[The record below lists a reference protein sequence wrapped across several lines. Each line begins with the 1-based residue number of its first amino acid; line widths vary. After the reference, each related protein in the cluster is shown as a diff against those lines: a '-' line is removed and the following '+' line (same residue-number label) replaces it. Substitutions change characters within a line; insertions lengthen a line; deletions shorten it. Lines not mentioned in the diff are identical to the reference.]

1 MSLTGSFAAG
11 KDRHAAEIPFA
22 MAKSFAGIGNI
33 IQTALK
39 KESWMKEKL
48 IKTMDLEN
56 GMQLNFYDASKKLV
70 GDRWLISL
78 VVRMEIPVTDVLIK
92 DPGQST
98 QSVKEIKSVLGENL
112 LFEQK
117 RERNFIDE
125 AQKEEM
131 FKELYD
137 TFVNSTFVYLSNE
150 AFPRK
155 YIAKK
160 YKEAVEKG
168 SWYH

>member
-1 MSLTGSFAAG
+1 
-11 KDRHAAEIPFA
+11 
-22 MAKSFAGIGNI
+22 
-33 IQTALK
+33 
-39 KESWMKEKL
+39 MKEKL

-56 GMQLNFYDASKKLV
+56 GMQLNFYDTSRKIA
-70 GDRWLISL
+70 GDRWQVSL
-78 VVRMEIPVTDVLIK
+78 VVRMEIPVTEVLIK

-98 QSVKEIKSVLGENL
+98 ESVNEIVTVLGENV

-117 RERNFIDE
+117 RERNFIDDT
-125 AQKEEM
+125 QKAKM

-137 TFVNSTFVYLSNE
+137 SFVNSTFVYLSNE

-160 YKEAVEKG
+160 YREAVKKG

>member
-1 MSLTGSFAAG
+1 
-11 KDRHAAEIPFA
+11 
-22 MAKSFAGIGNI
+22 
-33 IQTALK
+33 
-39 KESWMKEKL
+39 MKEKL

-56 GMQLNFYDASKKLV
+56 NMELNFYDASRKLA

-78 VVRMEIPVTDVLIK
+78 VVRMEIPVKEVLIK
-92 DPGQST
+92 NPGQST
-98 QSVKEIKSVLGENL
+98 ESVNEIANVLGENV

-125 AQKEEM
+125 TKKTEM

-137 TFVNSTFVYLSNE
+137 SFVNSTFVYLSNE

-155 YIAKK
+155 YITKK
-160 YKEAVEKG
+160 YREAVEKG

>member
-1 MSLTGSFAAG
+1 
-11 KDRHAAEIPFA
+11 
-22 MAKSFAGIGNI
+22 
-33 IQTALK
+33 
-39 KESWMKEKL
+39 MKEKL

-56 GMQLNFYDASKKLV
+56 GMQLNFYDASRKIA

-78 VVRMEIPVTDVLIK
+78 VVRMEIPVTEVLIK
-92 DPGQST
+92 VPGQST
-98 QSVKEIKSVLGENL
+98 ESVNEIVNVLGENV

-125 AQKEEM
+125 TKKTEM

-137 TFVNSTFVYLSNE
+137 NFVNSTFVYLSNE

-155 YIAKK
+155 YITKK
-160 YKEAVEKG
+160 YKEAVERWKRPAIKHKG
-168 SWYH
+168 

>member
-1 MSLTGSFAAG
+1 
-11 KDRHAAEIPFA
+11 
-22 MAKSFAGIGNI
+22 
-33 IQTALK
+33 
-39 KESWMKEKL
+39 MKEKL

-56 GMQLNFYDASKKLV
+56 SMQLNFYDASRKIA
-70 GDRWLISL
+70 GDRWQISL
-78 VVRMEIPVTDVLIK
+78 IVRMEIPITDVLIK
-92 DPGQST
+92 DPGQSP
-98 QSVKEIKSVLGENL
+98 QSVNEIKTVLGENV

-117 RERNFIDE
+117 RDRNFIDN

-131 FKELYD
+131 FKNLYD
-137 TFVNSTFVYLSNE
+137 TFLNSTLVYLSNE

>member
-1 MSLTGSFAAG
+1 
-11 KDRHAAEIPFA
+11 
-22 MAKSFAGIGNI
+22 
-33 IQTALK
+33 
-39 KESWMKEKL
+39 MKEKL

-56 GMQLNFYDASKKLV
+56 GMQLNFYDASRKIA
-70 GDRWLISL
+70 GDRWQISL
-78 VVRMEIPVTDVLIK
+78 VVRMEIPVTEVLIK

-98 QSVKEIKSVLGENL
+98 EGVNEIVTVLGENV

-117 RERNFIDE
+117 RERNFIDDT
-125 AQKEEM
+125 QKAEM

-160 YKEAVEKG
+160 YREAVKNG

>member
-1 MSLTGSFAAG
+1 MTCIG
-11 KDRHAAEIPFA
+11 K
-22 MAKSFAGIGNI
+22 I
-33 IQTALK
+33 IRKAYK
-39 KESWMKEKL
+39 KEFWMKEKL

-56 GMQLNFYDASKKLV
+56 NMELNFYDASRKLA

-78 VVRMEIPVTDVLIK
+78 VVRMEIPVKEVLIK

-98 QSVKEIKSVLGENL
+98 ESVNEIANVLGENV

-125 AQKEEM
+125 TKKTEM

-137 TFVNSTFVYLSNE
+137 SFVNSTLVYLSNE

-155 YIAKK
+155 YITKK
-160 YKEAVEKG
+160 YQEAVKKR
-168 SWYH
+168 S

>member
-1 MSLTGSFAAG
+1 
-11 KDRHAAEIPFA
+11 
-22 MAKSFAGIGNI
+22 
-33 IQTALK
+33 
-39 KESWMKEKL
+39 MKEKL

-56 GMQLNFYDASKKLV
+56 GMQLNFYDASKKLA

-78 VVRMEIPVTDVLIK
+78 VVRMEIPITEVLKK
-92 DPGQST
+92 DPDQST
-98 QSVKEIKSVLGENL
+98 ESVDEIATVLGESV

-125 AQKEEM
+125 AQKAEM

-155 YIAKK
+155 YITKK
-160 YKEAVEKG
+160 YREAVENG

>member
-1 MSLTGSFAAG
+1 
-11 KDRHAAEIPFA
+11 
-22 MAKSFAGIGNI
+22 
-33 IQTALK
+33 
-39 KESWMKEKL
+39 MKEKL

-56 GMQLNFYDASKKLV
+56 GMQLNFYDASRKIA
-70 GDRWLISL
+70 GDRWQISL
-78 VVRMEIPVTDVLIK
+78 VVRMEIPVTEVLIK

-98 QSVKEIKSVLGENL
+98 ESVNEIVTLLGENV

-125 AQKEEM
+125 TQKAEM

-160 YKEAVEKG
+160 YRKAVEKG

>member
-1 MSLTGSFAAG
+1 
-11 KDRHAAEIPFA
+11 
-22 MAKSFAGIGNI
+22 
-33 IQTALK
+33 
-39 KESWMKEKL
+39 MKEKL

-56 GMQLNFYDASKKLV
+56 NMELNFYDASRKLA

-78 VVRMEIPVTDVLIK
+78 VVRMEIPVKEVLIK

-98 QSVKEIKSVLGENL
+98 ESVNEIANVLGENV

-125 AQKEEM
+125 TQKAEM

-155 YIAKK
+155 YITKK
-160 YKEAVEKG
+160 YREAVENG

>member
-1 MSLTGSFAAG
+1 
-11 KDRHAAEIPFA
+11 
-22 MAKSFAGIGNI
+22 
-33 IQTALK
+33 
-39 KESWMKEKL
+39 MKEKL

-56 GMQLNFYDASKKLV
+56 GMQLNFYDTSRKIA
-70 GDRWLISL
+70 GDRWQVSL
-78 VVRMEIPVTDVLIK
+78 VVRMEIPVTEVLIK

-98 QSVKEIKSVLGENL
+98 ESVNEIVTVLGENV

-117 RERNFIDE
+117 RERNFIDDT
-125 AQKEEM
+125 QKAKM

-137 TFVNSTFVYLSNE
+137 SFVNSTFVYLSNE

-160 YKEAVEKG
+160 YREAVEKG

>member
-1 MSLTGSFAAG
+1 
-11 KDRHAAEIPFA
+11 
-22 MAKSFAGIGNI
+22 
-33 IQTALK
+33 
-39 KESWMKEKL
+39 
-48 IKTMDLEN
+48 
-56 GMQLNFYDASKKLV
+56 
-70 GDRWLISL
+70 
-78 VVRMEIPVTDVLIK
+78 LIK
-92 DPGQST
+92 DPGQSMEG
-98 QSVKEIKSVLGENL
+98 VNEIVTVLGENV

-125 AQKEEM
+125 TQKAEI

-155 YIAKK
+155 YITKK
-160 YKEAVEKG
+160 YREAVENG

>member
-1 MSLTGSFAAG
+1 
-11 KDRHAAEIPFA
+11 
-22 MAKSFAGIGNI
+22 
-33 IQTALK
+33 
-39 KESWMKEKL
+39 MKEKL

-56 GMQLNFYDASKKLV
+56 GMQLNFYDASKKLA

-78 VVRMEIPVTDVLIK
+78 VVRMEIPITEVLKK
-92 DPGQST
+92 DPDQST
-98 QSVKEIKSVLGENL
+98 ESVDEITTVLGESV

-125 AQKEEM
+125 AQKPEM

-155 YIAKK
+155 YITKK
-160 YKEAVEKG
+160 YREAVENG

>member
-1 MSLTGSFAAG
+1 
-11 KDRHAAEIPFA
+11 
-22 MAKSFAGIGNI
+22 
-33 IQTALK
+33 
-39 KESWMKEKL
+39 
-48 IKTMDLEN
+48 MDLEN
-56 GMQLNFYDASKKLV
+56 GMQLNFYDASRKIA
-70 GDRWLISL
+70 GDRWQISL
-78 VVRMEIPVTDVLIK
+78 IVRMEIPITDVLIK
-92 DPGQST
+92 DPDQST
-98 QSVKEIKSVLGENL
+98 QSVNEIKTVLGENV

-117 RERNFIDE
+117 RDRNFIDD

-137 TFVNSTFVYLSNE
+137 TFLNSTLVYLSNE

>member
-1 MSLTGSFAAG
+1 
-11 KDRHAAEIPFA
+11 
-22 MAKSFAGIGNI
+22 
-33 IQTALK
+33 
-39 KESWMKEKL
+39 MKEKL

-56 GMQLNFYDASKKLV
+56 GMQLNFYDTSRKIA
-70 GDRWLISL
+70 GDRWQVSL
-78 VVRMEIPVTDVLIK
+78 VVRMEIPVTEVLIK

-98 QSVKEIKSVLGENL
+98 ESVNEIATVLGENV

-117 RERNFIDE
+117 RERNFIDDT
-125 AQKEEM
+125 QKAEM

-137 TFVNSTFVYLSNE
+137 SFVNSTFVYLSNE

-155 YIAKK
+155 YITKK
-160 YKEAVEKG
+160 YREAVEKG

>member
-1 MSLTGSFAAG
+1 
-11 KDRHAAEIPFA
+11 
-22 MAKSFAGIGNI
+22 
-33 IQTALK
+33 
-39 KESWMKEKL
+39 MKEKL

-56 GMQLNFYDASKKLV
+56 GMQLNFYDASRKLV
-70 GDRWLISL
+70 GDRWMISL
-78 VVRMEIPVTDVLIK
+78 VVRMEIPVADVLIK
-92 DPGQST
+92 DPDQST
-98 QSVKEIKSVLGENL
+98 QSVNEIKSVLGENV

-125 AQKEEM
+125 AQKDEM

-160 YKEAVEKG
+160 YKEAVKKG

>member
-1 MSLTGSFAAG
+1 
-11 KDRHAAEIPFA
+11 
-22 MAKSFAGIGNI
+22 
-33 IQTALK
+33 
-39 KESWMKEKL
+39 MKEKL

-56 GMQLNFYDASKKLV
+56 GMQLNFYDTSRKIA
-70 GDRWLISL
+70 GDRWQVSL
-78 VVRMEIPVTDVLIK
+78 VVRMEIPVTEVLIK

-98 QSVKEIKSVLGENL
+98 ESVNEIVTVLGENV

-117 RERNFIDE
+117 RERNFIDDT
-125 AQKEEM
+125 QKAEM

-137 TFVNSTFVYLSNE
+137 SFVNSTFVYLSNE

-160 YKEAVEKG
+160 YREAVKKG

>member
-1 MSLTGSFAAG
+1 
-11 KDRHAAEIPFA
+11 
-22 MAKSFAGIGNI
+22 
-33 IQTALK
+33 
-39 KESWMKEKL
+39 MKEKL

-56 GMQLNFYDASKKLV
+56 GMQLNFYDTSRKIA
-70 GDRWLISL
+70 GDRWQISL
-78 VVRMEIPVTDVLIK
+78 VVRMEIPVTEVLIK

-98 QSVKEIKSVLGENL
+98 ESVNEIVAVLGKSV

-125 AQKEEM
+125 TQKAEM

-137 TFVNSTFVYLSNE
+137 TFVNSTSVYLSNE

-155 YIAKK
+155 YITKK
-160 YKEAVEKG
+160 YREAVEKG

>member
-1 MSLTGSFAAG
+1 
-11 KDRHAAEIPFA
+11 
-22 MAKSFAGIGNI
+22 
-33 IQTALK
+33 
-39 KESWMKEKL
+39 MKEKL

-56 GMQLNFYDASKKLV
+56 NMELNFYDASRKLA

-78 VVRMEIPVTDVLIK
+78 VVRMEIPVKEVLIK
-92 DPGQST
+92 NPGQST
-98 QSVKEIKSVLGENL
+98 ESVNEIANVLGENV

-125 AQKEEM
+125 TQKAEM

-137 TFVNSTFVYLSNE
+137 SFVNSTLIYFSNE

-155 YIAKK
+155 YITKK
-160 YKEAVEKG
+160 YREAVEKG

>member
-1 MSLTGSFAAG
+1 
-11 KDRHAAEIPFA
+11 
-22 MAKSFAGIGNI
+22 
-33 IQTALK
+33 
-39 KESWMKEKL
+39 MKEKL

-56 GMQLNFYDASKKLV
+56 GMQLNFYDASRKIA

-78 VVRMEIPVTDVLIK
+78 VVRMEIPVTEVLIK
-92 DPGQST
+92 VPGQST
-98 QSVKEIKSVLGENL
+98 ESVNEIVNVLGENV

-125 AQKEEM
+125 TKKTEM

-137 TFVNSTFVYLSNE
+137 SFVNSTFVYLSNE

-155 YIAKK
+155 YITKK
-160 YKEAVEKG
+160 YKEAVEKARNKT
-168 SWYH
+168 